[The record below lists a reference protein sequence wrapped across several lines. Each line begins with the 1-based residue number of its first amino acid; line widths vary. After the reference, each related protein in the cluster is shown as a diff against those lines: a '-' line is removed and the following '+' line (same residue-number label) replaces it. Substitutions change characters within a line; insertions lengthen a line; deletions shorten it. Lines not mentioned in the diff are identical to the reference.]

1 MNTEQAIKALK
12 KLHRLCPAND
22 DGDEMSEALVDAI
35 VTLRAQQVR
44 GKRCEAAE
52 ELAVSVDRDY
62 TERDK
67 MYMHLGR
74 HKQDVGY
81 NAYLID
87 AKQSGSKPLTL
98 EQYLRGPQEGET
110 DEQAD

>member
-1 MNTEQAIKALK
+1 VNTEQAIKALK

-52 ELAVSVDRDY
+52 GDIEKLLEDNYETTCDFCGNVLCYRKGGSVEFCDP
-62 TERDK
+62 K
-67 MYMHLGR
+67 W
-74 HKQDVGY
+74 
-81 NAYLID
+81 
-87 AKQSGSKPLTL
+87 
-98 EQYLRGPQEGET
+98 RGPQEGEK
-110 DEQAD
+110 